1 MVQPP
6 QNTDQTNF
14 DKGKEEF
21 RRSMRKRENVDLY
34 QIRKQRLLEQ
44 QKENEKENA
53 EILKNSDTLEEKS
66 DGSCRD
72 NLKRFSRI
80 LETPYT
86 IVEYKDLLKSL
97 SMQFFS
103 KSNTSLNSAR
113 SAKYTPRNYK
123 DSDDFLDRRDSD
135 DDRTTSFVLTQKF
148 IGWKV

>member
-6 QNTDQTNF
+6 QNTDPTNF
-14 DKGKEEF
+14 DKGKQEF

-44 QKENEKENA
+44 QQENEKENA
-53 EILKNSDTLEEKS
+53 EILKGSDNLEGKS

-72 NLKRFSRI
+72 HLKRFSRI

-86 IVEYKDLLKSL
+86 IIEYKDLIKSL

-113 SAKYTPRNYK
+113 SAKYAPLHK
-123 DSDDFLDRRDSD
+123 DGEDFLDRRDSD
-135 DDRTTSFVLTQKF
+135 DDRTTTFVLTQKF